1 MITIEKCSEYNVR
14 IMKTPD
20 FKNKIHG
27 YNFAYPVMNSIDI
40 CNLFISGG
48 STEILMNGQS
58 KSVWSFDEK
67 TSILA
72 IQQKNKKQE
81 YIIDNIEEL
90 GEKMMQYFEE
100 HQSEILQK
108 TLETNMKK
116 SKSKE
121 GNQNARKSDMQ
132 QSGIIDNLDENKNIQ
147 PNNLNTKISN
157 EVTEDVSN
165 HKLERIKKILDEK
178 NIDERA
184 KEKILKQLK
193 NPELCLSEF
202 PVDCFDYKNHIK
214 LDDGFRNNTDVKFCQ
229 LCEYINQFK
238 HKSIGEY
245 YYWVVSNNKHHL
257 LDSVSQEILRYIGYN
272 PYIEYKD
279 WRQHYT
285 IKLPPKQK
293 NYYYD

>member
-48 STEILMNGQS
+48 DTEILMNGQS

-132 QSGIIDNLDENKNIQ
+132 QPDTTDNLDENKNAQ
-147 PNNLNTKISN
+147 SNNLNAKFPY

-193 NPELCLSEF
+193 NPESCLSEF
-202 PVDCFDYKNHIK
+202 PQDCFDSKNQFMLEIAH
-214 LDDGFRNNTDVKFCQ
+214 RNNASAPFYQ
-229 LCEYINQFK
+229 LCEYFNRLMYK
-238 HKSIGEY
+238 NIGEY

-257 LDSVSQEILRYIGYN
+257 LDNDSQEILRYIGYN
-272 PYIEYKD
+272 PCVEYKR
-279 WRQHYT
+279 W
-285 IKLPPKQK
+285 K
-293 NYYYD
+293 

>member
-67 TSILA
+67 TSILT
-72 IQQKNKKQE
+72 IQQKNKEQK

-121 GNQNARKSDMQ
+121 GNQNAKKNDTQMLGSAHDP
-132 QSGIIDNLDENKNIQ
+132 DESENIQ
-147 PNNLNTKISN
+147 QNNLNAKSSN
-157 EVTEDVSN
+157 EVAEGNTN
-165 HKLERIKKILDEK
+165 NKLERIKKILDEK
-178 NIDERA
+178 SIDERA

-193 NPELCLSEF
+193 NPESCLSEF
-202 PVDCFDYKNHIK
+202 PLDCFDHKNRFE
-214 LDDGFRNNTDVKFCQ
+214 LDDCFRNNTDVPFCQ

-238 HKSIGEY
+238 YKSIGEY

-257 LDSVSQEILRYIGYN
+257 LDNDSQEILRYIGYN
-272 PYIEYKD
+272 PCVEYKD

-293 NYYYD
+293 NYCYD

>member
-48 STEILMNGQS
+48 DTEISMNGKS
-58 KSVWSFDEK
+58 KSTFSFNVDSNILTITEK
-67 TSILA
+67 N
-72 IQQKNKKQE
+72 QKKL
-81 YIIDNIEEL
+81 YTIDNPAEL
-90 GEKMMQYFEE
+90 GETMVKYFEE

-121 GNQNARKSDMQ
+121 GNQNARKSDTQ
-132 QSGIIDNLDENKNIQ
+132 QLDTTDNLDENKNVQ
-147 PNNLNTKISN
+147 SNNLNAKFPN

-178 NIDERA
+178 NIHEKA
-184 KEKILKQLK
+184 KERILKQLK

-202 PVDCFDYKNHIK
+202 AQDCFDSKNQFMLEIAH
-214 LDDGFRNNTDVKFCQ
+214 RNNASAPFYQ
-229 LCEYINQFK
+229 LCEYFNRLMYK
-238 HKSIGEY
+238 NIGEY

-272 PYIEYKD
+272 PCVEYKR
-279 WRQHYT
+279 W
-285 IKLPPKQK
+285 K
-293 NYYYD
+293 

>member
-48 STEILMNGQS
+48 DTEISMNGKS
-58 KSVWSFDEK
+58 KSTFSFNVDSNTLTITEK
-67 TSILA
+67 N
-72 IQQKNKKQE
+72 QKKL
-81 YIIDNIEEL
+81 YTIDNPAEL
-90 GEKMMQYFEE
+90 GETMVKYFEE
-100 HQSEILQK
+100 HQSEILKK

-132 QSGIIDNLDENKNIQ
+132 QPDTTDNLDENKNAQ
-147 PNNLNTKISN
+147 SNNLNAQFPN

-193 NPELCLSEF
+193 NPEFCLSEF
-202 PVDCFDYKNHIK
+202 PLDCFDYKNHIK
-214 LDDGFRNNTDVKFCQ
+214 LDDGFRNNVDVKFCQ

-245 YYWVVSNNKHHL
+245 YYWVVSNNKHYL
-257 LDSVSQEILRYIGYN
+257 LDSASQEILRYIGYN
-272 PYIEYKD
+272 PYVEYKD

-293 NYYYD
+293 NHYYD

>member
-1 MITIEKCSEYNVR
+1 
-14 IMKTPD
+14 
-20 FKNKIHG
+20 
-27 YNFAYPVMNSIDI
+27 
-40 CNLFISGG
+40 
-48 STEILMNGQS
+48 
-58 KSVWSFDEK
+58 
-67 TSILA
+67 
-72 IQQKNKKQE
+72 
-81 YIIDNIEEL
+81 
-90 GEKMMQYFEE
+90 
-100 HQSEILQK
+100 
-108 TLETNMKK
+108 MKK

-132 QSGIIDNLDENKNIQ
+132 QPDTTDNLDENKNAQ
-147 PNNLNTKISN
+147 SNNLNAQFPN

-193 NPELCLSEF
+193 NPEFCLSEF
-202 PVDCFDYKNHIK
+202 PLDCFDYKNHIK
-214 LDDGFRNNTDVKFCQ
+214 LDDGFRNNVDVKFCQ

-245 YYWVVSNNKHHL
+245 YYWVVSNNKHYL
-257 LDSVSQEILRYIGYN
+257 LDSASQEILRYIGYN
-272 PYIEYKD
+272 PYVEYKD

-293 NYYYD
+293 NHYYD